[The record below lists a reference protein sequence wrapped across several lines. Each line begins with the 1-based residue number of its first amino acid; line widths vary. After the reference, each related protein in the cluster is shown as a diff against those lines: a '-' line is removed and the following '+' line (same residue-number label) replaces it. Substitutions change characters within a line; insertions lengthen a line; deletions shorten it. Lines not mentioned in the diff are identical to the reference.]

1 MERTEAL
8 LLEGVTYFQVVFTLP
23 KELSRLSLGNRRVIY
38 NLLFQSSWQALR
50 ETVEDEQRYEMSAA
64 LVLHTWNQKLEAHAH
79 VHAVVPGGGP
89 SLDCPGQWR
98 RTRRRGN
105 DNPFYLVEADALRRN
120 YRDAF
125 LAGLQKLL
133 ANNSLKLDGDFAY
146 LLEPGGQQELLR
158 KLKSTQWV
166 AYIEAPPSDD
176 CKPEH
181 VVRYLGRYLTGGP
194 ISDRRLLHADE
205 NEIVFRARSGDEA
218 GGSRQ
223 LVEVRLSPAEFVRR
237 WCLHVLPKGYV
248 KTRCYG
254 GWSNRRKDDYLHR
267 CRALL
272 HGPKSKHPAP
282 THCIDY
288 SSADDSAQVS
298 CPACGESM
306 QLLCEERK
314 PSWRDL
320 QSYHGWPSWY
330 GPPATIN
337 TSKIDTS

>member
-1 MERTEAL
+1 
-8 LLEGVTYFQVVFTLP
+8 VNYFQVVFTLP

-38 NLLFQSSWQALR
+38 NLLFRSSWQALR

-79 VHAVVPGGGP
+79 VHAIVPGGGP

-98 RTRRRGN
+98 RTRRRGT

-125 LAGLQKLL
+125 LAGLEKLL
-133 ANNSLKLDGDFAY
+133 SSNTLKLDGDFAH
-146 LLEPGGQQELLR
+146 LLEPEGQQELLR

-194 ISDRRLLHADE
+194 ISDRRLLRADE
-205 NEIVFRARSGDEA
+205 NEIVFQARSGDEA
-218 GGSRQ
+218 GGSLR
-223 LVEVRLSPAEFVRR
+223 LVEIRLSPAEFVRR

-248 KTRCYG
+248 KTRRYG
-254 GWSNRRKDDYLHR
+254 GWSNRCKEDYLQR
-267 CRALL
+267 CQALL
-272 HGPKSKHPAP
+272 QLR
-282 THCIDY
+282 T
-288 SSADDSAQVS
+288 SADPARTQPNIDPSADGPTRVS
-298 CPACGESM
+298 CQTCGQSM
-306 QLLCEERK
+306 QLLCEDRK

-320 QSYHGWPSWY
+320 QAHRGWPSWY
-330 GPPATIN
+330 KPPATTNTAKTN
-337 TSKIDTS
+337 TS